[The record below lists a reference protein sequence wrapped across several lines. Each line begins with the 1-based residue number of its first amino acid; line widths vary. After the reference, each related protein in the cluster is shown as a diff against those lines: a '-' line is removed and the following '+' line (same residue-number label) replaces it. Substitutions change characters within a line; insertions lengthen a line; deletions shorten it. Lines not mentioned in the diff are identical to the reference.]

1 MSGARRFVGTALKA
15 GDEFGSSELL
25 TTELHRLASRLDA
38 LHVVSALDC
47 GAGSVISDD
56 VRRLAA
62 VASAGLPTLW
72 PDASG

>member
-1 MSGARRFVGTALKA
+1 VGTALKA

-47 GAGSVISDD
+47 GA
-56 VRRLAA
+56 
-62 VASAGLPTLW
+62 ASAGLPTLW